1 MTFGTS
7 IFLIAVGAVL
17 RFAISVSTSGFNIQ
31 TIGLILMIVG
41 VIGLV
46 LSFLWLNMGAGRYGR
61 RRVVEPAGD
70 AVVREREIY

>member
-1 MTFGTS
+1 
-7 IFLIAVGAVL
+7 
-17 RFAISVSTSGFNIQ
+17 
-31 TIGLILMIVG
+31 MIVG